1 MTYQVTGPSGMRH
14 KVGADMPGNDIALKM
29 WKGDIKPPLVCN
41 RKLAKVVNFYKGDAL
56 PGGYACT
63 KCFPPD
69 PTLPK
74 GATVVVQLANTQVI
88 LTKLGFYARCQRCPW
103 VTEEIM
109 HSKYTA
115 EQAAKGH
122 EES

>member
-1 MTYQVTGPSGMRH
+1 MTYQVTGPSGMKH
-14 KVGADMPGNDIALKM
+14 KVEADMPDSDTAVKM
-29 WKGDIKPPLVCN
+29 WNGDVRPA
-41 RKLAKVVNFYKGDAL
+41 LACGRSVKKVVNFYKGDDL

-74 GATVVVQLANTQVI
+74 GAVVVLQLTNTQVI
-88 LTKLGFYARCQRCPW
+88 LTSQGFYARCQRCPW

-109 HSKYTA
+109 HSRHDA
-115 EQAAKGH
+115 DMAARAH
-122 EES
+122 EEA

>member
-1 MTYQVTGPSGMRH
+1 MRH
-14 KVGADMPGNDIALKM
+14 RVDLDMPDNTTAIKM
-29 WKGDIKPPLVCN
+29 WNGDIKPPLFCG
-41 RKLAKVVNFYKGDAL
+41 RALKKVTNFYKGDAL

-74 GATVVVQLANTQVI
+74 GAVVVVQLTNTQVI
-88 LTKLGFYARCQRCPW
+88 LTKQGFYARCQRCPW
-103 VTEEIM
+103 VTEEIVNAR
-109 HSKYTA
+109 HDA

-122 EES
+122 EGS